1 MPRAQARDFPLTNI
15 PLRRVGRF
23 TGYAWE
29 QIEYPLHGA
38 GQLLLN
44 LCMLGPLAARHQI
57 VVVHDATVLALPNN
71 FSPRFR
77 AAYKFLIPRLCKRSD
92 LVVTVSEFSRR
103 EIGKW
108 YGADVAAMP
117 VCFEGGDHI
126 TAVAAD
132 DTVIDRLGL
141 EGRKFFLGVG
151 VDSANKNIKT
161 VVEAFQQAKLD
172 GAVLVLTGA
181 KDPKVFGHLDI
192 RGRDGVRTVGFVSDA
207 ELRALYEHALALVF
221 PSFYEGFGLPPLE
234 AMTCGC
240 PVIISEQPALME
252 VCGDAALHLPG
263 RRRRRDHPPHARASP
278 PIRPC
283 ARGWRRPAAIAPSAS
298 PGRQRRAR
306 CSIIAWRSASRR
318 PPDMKNRMISIP
330 VLPVARDHRRCG
342 AGHRPVADFRVRAC
356 PEPAPLFG
364 LHLGRG
370 HRLFALADRLRHRQ
384 DPVRAVARALSRR
397 RQVATRSPAMPA
409 RWCCSISRW
418 W

>member
-1 MPRAQARDFPLTNI
+1 MTPRIAINGRFLTQRASGVQRFAAEAIKAIDRLLDGDFAALKGRVEMLAPCAARDFPLTNI

-23 TGYAWE
+23 TGYTWE

-108 YGADVAAMP
+108 YGADVTAMP

-132 DTVIDRLGL
+132 ETVIDRLGL
-141 EGRKFFLGVG
+141 KGRKFFLGVG
-151 VDSANKNIKT
+151 VDSANKNVKT
-161 VVEAFQQAKLD
+161 VVKAFQQARIE

-181 KDPKVFGHLDI
+181 KDPKVFGHLNI
-192 RGRDGVRTVGFVSDA
+192 AGGDGVRTVGFVSDA

-221 PSFYEGFGLPPLE
+221 PSYYEGFGLPPLE

-252 VCGDAALHLPG
+252 VCGDAALTC
-263 RRRRRDHPPHARASP
+263 HADDAEAI
-278 PIRPC
+278 IRHMQ
-283 ARGWRRPAAIAPSAS
+283 AIASDPALRERLAQA
-298 PGRQRRAR
+298 GRDRAKR
-306 CSIIAWRSASRR
+306 FTWEAAARSLL
-318 PPDMKNRMISIP
+318 DYC
-330 VLPVARDHRRCG
+330 LT
-342 AGHRPVADFRVRAC
+342 
-356 PEPAPLFG
+356 
-364 LHLGRG
+364 LGQQK
-370 HRLFALADRLRHRQ
+370 AA
-384 DPVRAVARALSRR
+384 
-397 RQVATRSPAMPA
+397 
-409 RWCCSISRW
+409 
-418 W
+418 